1 MASESTKAP
10 SVKPSSKD
18 WPHLPEVLIDNKN
31 KRSYKR
37 GNFLGEGG
45 FAKCY
50 EAFDIE
56 TNDRRCCKAIW
67 KKAIKSDNEK
77 EKIRSEIK
85 INSALKHNRIVTLY
99 SCFEDENYVYIILE
113 MCDKQSMMDL
123 LRRRKYLTEEETRY
137 YMLQILDAME
147 YCLSKRVIHRDL
159 KLGNVFIT
167 SDMTIR
173 VGDFGLATQLTE
185 FEDRKKTICG
195 TPNYIAPEVLF
206 DRGGHSFEADMW
218 SIGVIIYTL
227 IIGIPPFQTSNT
239 KKLYSKIK
247 TCDYSFP
254 SNRKISDDAKDLIQ
268 KMLTSNPDERP
279 KFDEIRKHPFFANGY
294 TPDSLPQSALLSK
307 PVFNFIPESS
317 SKYSKPVS
325 DEILSKLKGLDVTDS
340 DPPTTKKSR
349 TNKPAIGKSNFSSES
364 FQPVS
369 SEPSTPEE
377 EIASNGL
384 GAPVKGVVHSLPVPI
399 SPTSIK
405 IPSVSP
411 ETQIFEEIVK
421 TFEKVFT
428 LVMEN
433 RPLEKLESELNRLR
447 PICPN
452 FISKWVD
459 QGDQYGLGFELID
472 TTSGIFFKDSTS
484 MIAAPDGNNIEY
496 LYYPPGNDKNSI
508 TCDFYNTSNLPSS
521 LQKKYRVLK
530 QYTRY
535 MSERLSSAV
544 ATSVREV
551 CLPTNLTSPSNYT
564 VSAGLTTAQLP
575 YVTKFLRTRRA
586 TLFRLSNR
594 VVQMNFKSN
603 HVKLIVSEKGHLITV
618 ITNDGY
624 LETRRLIDIIKD
636 LKRLGRQQ
644 QGKTFETPAGPGQS
658 DASSSPNLPEHD
670 RNKINPS
677 QSSITPSEVCD
688 HIEYLRDVLKHI
700 LSKKQPSK
708 P

>member
-1 MASESTKAP
+1 MATESAKAP

-18 WPHLPEVLIDNKN
+18 WPQLPETLVDSKN

-50 EAFDIE
+50 EAYDIE

-77 EKIRSEIK
+77 EKIRSEIR
-85 INSALKHNRIVTLY
+85 INSTLKHNRIVTLY

-137 YMLQILDAME
+137 YLVQILDAME
-147 YCLSKRVIHRDL
+147 YCLSMRVIHRDL

-167 SDMTIR
+167 SDMTVR

-185 FEDRKKTICG
+185 FEERKKTICG

-206 DRGGHSFEADMW
+206 DRDGHSFEADMW

-239 KKLYSKIK
+239 KKLYSKIR

-254 SNRKISDDAKDLIQ
+254 SNRKISNDAKDLIQ
-268 KMLTSNPDERP
+268 KMLTNNPDERP
-279 KFDEIRKHPFFANGY
+279 KFDEIRNHPFFRNGY
-294 TPDSLPQSALLSK
+294 IPDSLPQSALLSK
-307 PVFNFIPESS
+307 PVFNISPVSS
-317 SKYSKPVS
+317 SKPSKSVS
-325 DEILSKLKGLDVTDS
+325 GEDEILSKLKGLDVADFYPHLS
-340 DPPTTKKSR
+340 KKSK
-349 TNKPAIGKSNFSSES
+349 TNQVFGGKGSES
-364 FQPVS
+364 SHQVS

-377 EIASNGL
+377 ELASNGL
-384 GAPVKGVVHSLPVPI
+384 GVPLKGVVHSLPVPN
-399 SPTSIK
+399 SP
-405 IPSVSP
+405 PSAKAPSMSP
-411 ETQIFEEIVK
+411 ETLIFEEIVR

-428 LVMEN
+428 FVMEN
-433 RPLEKLESELNRLR
+433 RPLDKLENDLGRLK

-508 TCDFYNTSNLPSS
+508 TCDFYTTGNLPSS
-521 LQKKYRVLK
+521 LQKKHRVLK

-544 ATSVREV
+544 ATSVREI
-551 CLPTNLTSPSNYT
+551 CLPVKLNSPPNYT
-564 VSAGLTTAQLP
+564 IPSKQSAAQLP
-575 YVTKFLRTRRA
+575 YITKFLRTRRA

-594 VVQMNFKSN
+594 VVQMNFKTD
-603 HVKLIVSEKGHLITV
+603 HVKLIVSEKGHLITIV
-618 ITNDGY
+618 TNDGY
-624 LETRRLIDIIKD
+624 LETRRLIDILKD
-636 LKRLGRQQ
+636 FKKMGRQQ
-644 QGKTFETPAGPGQS
+644 QGKTSENPAGSGQS
-658 DASSSPNLPEHD
+658 DTSSSPRLPEHD

-677 QSSITPSEVCD
+677 RSSITPAETCE

-700 LSKKQPSK
+700 LTKKQPLKS
-708 P
+708 